1 MTERNAVEV
10 LAEEFLSRCRK
21 GENPTVSEYV
31 ERHPEHAEQIE
42 ELFPAM
48 LLMERLKPHDT
59 TGTLGPRPA
68 GPSEP
73 LERLGDFRIVREIG
87 RGGMGIV
94 YEAVQESLGRRVALK
109 VLPPGSLSSK
119 GRLERFRREA
129 MATAGLHHQNIVQVF
144 GVGEEGDTPYY
155 VMQLIPGQG
164 IDQILADRSTPTSAR
179 EAAGMALQA
188 SRALEH
194 AHEKG
199 VIHRD
204 VKPENIRVDESG
216 TVWLTDFGLAKVLA
230 AEALTETGD
239 LLGTIRYMAPER
251 FEGRSD
257 ARADIYGL
265 GLTLYELLVGRKAF
279 AERDRA
285 TVIEAIR
292 TEGPQRPGLVD
303 PSIPTDLETIVL
315 TAIALDP
322 DDRYATAGALAEDL
336 ERFIEDR
343 PILARQAGVVERAR
357 RWCRRNRTVAILGA
371 TAAISLVLAA
381 VFGWVGYLM
390 TTDALDRESERR
402 TEAEAATTR
411 AVENEQ
417 LSLAALEEIFESL
430 AGDDTRPERGHRPR
444 GAADEADLLASILSF
459 YDAFAERNETNPR
472 MRLEAARARRKVGKI
487 QDRRGYEDEAK
498 EAFAMAASQFTEL
511 HREFPDDPEYA
522 HELAITLGLTER
534 HDEALALLDGLMM
547 ALPESPEKRHVS
559 RIQRLRADC
568 LRALGRDD
576 EAEEAE
582 KIAGPMER
590 PRRGEF
596 RGPRRGP
603 GGRPRPGER

>member
-21 GENPTVSEYV
+21 GENPTVAEYA
-31 ERHPEHAEQIE
+31 EQYPEHAEQIE
-42 ELFPAM
+42 ELFTAM

-59 TGTLGPRPA
+59 TGTLGPKPA
-68 GPSEP
+68 APEQP
-73 LERLGDFRIVREIG
+73 LERLGDFRIVRELG

-109 VLPPGSLSSK
+109 VLPPGSLASP

-144 GVGEEGDTPYY
+144 GVGEQDGTPYY
-155 VMQLIPGQG
+155 VMQLIEGRG
-164 IDQILADRSTPTSAR
+164 LDQILVDESSRPPAR
-179 EAAGMALQA
+179 EAAGLALQSA
-188 SRALEH
+188 RALEH
-194 AHEKG
+194 AHAKG
-199 VIHRD
+199 IIHRD

-292 TEGPQRPGLVD
+292 GEGPERPRLVD

-322 DDRYATAGALAEDL
+322 DDRYETAGALAEDL
-336 ERFIEDR
+336 ERFLEDR
-343 PILARQAGVVERAR
+343 PILARPAGPVERAR
-357 RWCRRNRTVAILGA
+357 RWCRRNRTIAALGA

-390 TTDALDRESERR
+390 TTNALERESNRR
-402 TEAEAATTR
+402 GEAEAATKR

-417 LSLAALEEIFESL
+417 LSRATLEEIFESL
-430 AGDDTRPERGHRPR
+430 AGGDERPERGPR
-444 GAADEADLLASILSF
+444 RRDPADEADLLASILSF
-459 YDAFAERNETNPR
+459 YDAFAERNETDPR
-472 MRLEAARARRKVGKI
+472 MRLAAARARRRGGMI
-487 QDRRGYEDEAK
+487 QLRRGSEDEAK
-498 EAFAMAASQFTEL
+498 AAFEKAIAQLTDL

-522 HELAITLGLTER
+522 HELAILLVWEER
-534 HDEALALLDGLMM
+534 WAEALALLDK
-547 ALPESPEKRHVS
+547 ALVVGAGGPDEKTVR
-559 RIQRLRADC
+559 RIQRLRATS

-576 EAEEAE
+576 EAKAAE
-582 KIAGPMER
+582 KIAGPSER
-590 PRRGEF
+590 PPRGEG

-603 GGRPRPGER
+603 GGRPRPRDR